1 MTRADASSL
10 DPIFVRHWTFVIRH
24 SYVQLSKKA
33 EARISAFSNC
43 RNSNYKHVM
52 SLNLEI
58 LSKAATQ
65 ARGLCM
71 DAVQASQSGHLGLP
85 LGCAEMGAVL
95 YGYALKYNPDQPRWI
110 NRDYFVLSA
119 GHGSMFLY
127 AWLHMSGY
135 DLPMSEIKRF
145 RQLHS
150 KTPGHPEFGETP
162 GVECTTGPLGQG
174 VGNAVGI
181 AVAMKMAAA
190 RFNTAEH
197 RIFDQHCICLA
208 GDGCLQEGVSAEA
221 SAFAGHFGLDNLIL
235 IYDSNAVTLDG
246 PSTAT
251 QSEDTAAR
259 FKAYGFDVQE
269 INGHDMQAF
278 LDALNTAKESDN
290 GRPKF
295 IVAHTLIGKG
305 IPEVEGTFKAHGEAG
320 AKFIDAAR
328 KGIGLPDEHYFVS
341 QDVYDYFAEHKKKLL
356 ADYNR
361 WEQTFDAWRK
371 KNPDKAQ
378 LVEEGIER
386 KIPTDLLARIPEFP
400 KDAKLATRKAGSE
413 ALQPIAQSVPLLISG
428 SADLHGSTLNYIKDG
443 GDFTRNTPAGR
454 NIHFGIREHG
464 MCAILN
470 GISYHGM
477 FRASGAT
484 FLVFTDYC
492 RASIRLAAL
501 SKLPNI
507 YIFTH
512 DSIGV
517 GEDGPTHE
525 PVETVS
531 SVRVMPNIDVI
542 RPADPEET
550 AGAFVAAMQRTDGPT
565 FLALTRQTVPIL
577 NDIDAKLRR
586 EGVARGGYIAKKEKG
601 KLGLIILSCGSELQ
615 HALAAAKELGDA
627 VRVVSMPC
635 FERFNRQPEKYR
647 QEVLPNSCRKR
658 VAIEAGVTD
667 IWYQYVGLDGKVVG
681 LHEFGLS
688 APGAEVMKE
697 RGIDAKHVIEAA
709 KSL

>member
-1 MTRADASSL
+1 
-10 DPIFVRHWTFVIRH
+10 
-24 SYVQLSKKA
+24 
-33 EARISAFSNC
+33 
-43 RNSNYKHVM
+43 M
-52 SLNLEI
+52 SLNIEA
-58 LSKAATQ
+58 LSRAATE

-95 YGYALKYNPDQPRWI
+95 YGYALKYNPDKPRWI
-110 NRDYFVLSA
+110 GRDYFVLSA

-135 DLPMSEIKRF
+135 DLAMSEIKRF

-150 KTPGHPEFGETP
+150 KTPGHPEFGDTP

-190 RFNTAEH
+190 RFNSIEH
-197 RIFDQHCICLA
+197 RIFDQHCICIA

-235 IYDSNAVTLDG
+235 IYDSNAVTLDA
-246 PSTAT
+246 PAKMT

-278 LDALNTAKESDN
+278 LDALNSAKENDN

-320 AKFIDAAR
+320 AKFVDAAR
-328 KGIGLPDEHYFVS
+328 KGLGLPEEHYFVS
-341 QDVYDYFAEHKKKLL
+341 KETYDYFAAHKKKLL
-356 ADYNR
+356 AEYDR
-361 WEQTFDAWRK
+361 WEKIYNDWRK
-371 KNPDKAQ
+371 KNAEEAKQ
-378 LVEEGIER
+378 LEAAIDR
-386 KIPTDLLARIPEFP
+386 KVDVDLLSKIPEFP

-413 ALQPIAQSVPLLISG
+413 ALQPVAQAMPLLISG

-443 GDFTRNTPAGR
+443 GDFTRETPSGR
-454 NIHFGIREHG
+454 NIRFGIREHG
-464 MCAILN
+464 MCAIMN
-470 GISYHGM
+470 GISYHGL

-484 FLVFTDYC
+484 FMVFTDYC
-492 RASIRLAAL
+492 RASIRLGAL

-531 SVRVMPNIDVI
+531 SVRVMPQIDVI

-550 AGAFVAAMQRTDGPT
+550 AGAFAAAAQRVDGPT
-565 FLALTRQTVPIL
+565 LLALTRQVVPIL
-577 NDIDAKLRR
+577 NDVDVKLRR

-601 KLGLIILSCGSELQ
+601 KLDLIIMSCGSELQ
-615 HALAAAKELGDA
+615 HALVAAKELGDGA
-627 VRVVSMPC
+627 RVVSMPC
-635 FERFNRQPEKYR
+635 FERFNRQSEKYR
-647 QEVLPNSCRKR
+647 DDVLPKSCRKR
-658 VAIEAGVTD
+658 VAIEAGVAE

-697 RGIDAKHVIEAA
+697 RGIDAKHVVEAA

>member
-1 MTRADASSL
+1 
-10 DPIFVRHWTFVIRH
+10 
-24 SYVQLSKKA
+24 
-33 EARISAFSNC
+33 
-43 RNSNYKHVM
+43 M
-52 SLNLEI
+52 SLNI
-58 LSKAATQ
+58 DSLSRAANE

-95 YGYALKYNPDQPRWI
+95 YGYALKHNPDKPRWI
-110 NRDYFVLSA
+110 GRDYFVLSA

-127 AWLHMSGY
+127 AWLHLSGY

-174 VGNAVGI
+174 VGNATGI
-181 AVAMKMAAA
+181 AAAMKMAAT
-190 RFNTAEH
+190 RFNTDEH
-197 RIFDQHCICLA
+197 RIFDQHVVCLA
-208 GDGCLQEGVSAEA
+208 GDGCMQEGVASEA

-235 IYDSNAVTLDG
+235 IYDSNAVTLD
-246 PSTAT
+246 AMAKLT
-251 QSEDTAAR
+251 QSEDTVAR

-269 INGHDMQAF
+269 IDGNDMQAF
-278 LDALNTAKESDN
+278 LDAYEVAKLRDN
-290 GRPKF
+290 GKPQF
-295 IVAHTLIGKG
+295 IIAHTLIGKG
-305 IPEVEGTFKAHGEAG
+305 IPEVAGTHKAHGEAG
-320 AKFIDAAR
+320 AKFVDAAR
-328 KGIGLPDEHYFVS
+328 KGLGLPDEHYFVS
-341 QDVYDYFAEHKKKLL
+341 DETRKYFAEHKKKLL
-356 ADYNR
+356 AEYDR
-361 WEQTFDAWRK
+361 WEESYTEWRK
-371 KNPDKAQ
+371 KNAEQAKLLDD
-378 LVEEGIER
+378 GIER
-386 KIPTDLLARIPEFP
+386 KIPVDLLSKIPEFS

-413 ALQPIAQSVPLLISG
+413 ALQPLAQAMPLLISG
-428 SADLHGSTLNYIKDG
+428 SADLHGSTLNYIKDA
-443 GDFTRNTPAGR
+443 GDFTRETPKGR
-454 NIHFGIREHG
+454 NIRFGIREQG

-470 GISYHGM
+470 GVSYHGM

-492 RASIRLAAL
+492 RPSIRLAAL
-501 SKLPNI
+501 SRLPNI

-531 SVRVMPNIDVI
+531 SVRIMPHIDVI

-550 AGAFVAAMQRTDGPT
+550 AGAFVAAAQRTDGPT
-565 FLALTRQTVPIL
+565 LIALTREVVPIL
-577 NDIDAKLRR
+577 NDVDLAARR

-601 KLGLIILSCGSELQ
+601 KLDLIIMSCGSELQ

-635 FERFNRQPEKYR
+635 FERFNRESEKYR
-647 QEVLPNSCRKR
+647 EEVLPKSCRKR
-658 VAIEAGVTD
+658 VAIEAGVPH
-667 IWYQYVGLDGKVVG
+667 IWYQYVGLDGKVIG
-681 LHEFGLS
+681 LYQFGLS

-697 RGIDAKHVIEAA
+697 RGIDANHVVDAA
-709 KSL
+709 KAL